1 MKRNSW
7 RSLGGLMNKYEKELR
22 KTNMALAAEVEDLRR
37 LLQDAEEQ
45 NFQRF
50 LEYQKLSKYCKEL
63 ERLICEF

>member
-1 MKRNSW
+1 
-7 RSLGGLMNKYEKELR
+7 MNKYEKELR